1 MFKTVPGC
9 RASIESGLFV
19 QLGRFRHDVFVKRL
33 KWDLP
38 MVMAADECEWD
49 EFDRADTVYVVL
61 RTREGEV
68 QGCARLLPT
77 TGPYLMRKLVPDAEA
92 DLCDPHVWE
101 LSRVAVTQGDAAVPA
116 DRKDR
121 MKALLAAVIDAAR
134 GRGIRRLIGIAAPAM
149 MRLYRKKG
157 FEGPEIY
164 AASTSSMVEGGV
176 SRLIT
181 PCRTVLPP
189 ARSASRLPPDARYRP
204 RGSS

>member
-149 MRLYRKKG
+149 MRLYQKKG
-157 FEGPEIY
+157 FELLPQGPTFTLEGELLVRFSLYVSDTRTETRID
-164 AASTSSMVEGGV
+164 AAAIQFSACCGG
-176 SRLIT
+176 
-181 PCRTVLPP
+181 
-189 ARSASRLPPDARYRP
+189 
-204 RGSS
+204 